1 MPKLNFDA
9 DEATLLKAYKIS
21 SLNPMQWEDI
31 DHDLEDSVAGALLFS
46 NNDMEGDPLGIGSDV
61 NLKEMGMESK
71 ASVLITSKSFDPKAF
86 LSLVHP
92 NATYQDLASGIAHL
106 QSSID
111 ARSEAIR
118 VLVEDNFDRFVAVKA
133 STDALYAEMKEGLL
147 EDSTEYASKS
157 LRDELKQAAVKANQV
172 FLPVLENAS
181 KADKLRTTLGVFE
194 RSKFFFNLPSFIIE
208 SIEAGRYEVA
218 MRDYKKGKLLL
229 ETRPGQLLP
238 INVSKDKDKDDKGGG
253 AGGSRP
259 STGPTS
265 AEQQQQKRILD
276 KVWANV
282 EKAMGEMRNV
292 LFGQLRDPGR
302 SVEEQEKTLE
312 LLIELPFAEDPAWTY
327 FDNQHKHILEQMNKT
342 FRISMVAVNAALER
356 ALDGAGDSLSDSL
369 AAQLQQSIS
378 ALEAKQPDA
387 VIAKSGGEP
396 MWQAI
401 LDLVKNVGEAMM
413 GSLPNFWKI
422 SSGFMDGKFKKTS
435 TPSSSNSRRSP
446 SQCRT
451 MALDV
456 IKLYISFLSQFFN
469 LSDMA
474 VMSSPSV
481 SSSNDSNPTMLPS
494 NSNSLSTAHY
504 LLKILGEIQDCVN
517 ELNAMEIS
525 GEVSASL
532 KGLLDSTKWRFED
545 VLIAAWLRDA
555 NNFHHLEAWV
565 SSPSDPSATHYLT
578 QMELFQRHI
587 TTAAYRI
594 AGGVDTSSL
603 ISKGIR
609 QNPIPAAFVSKITK
623 AFMDV
628 LYAFLEGLVK
638 LVEDEREGA
647 ANVKGVLSV
656 ATTST
661 STATNTLELLDLS
674 DRDSR
679 LLLVLS
685 NLNHLSKSVY
695 PSMITQLENAFGI
708 TIADER
714 QTLMTIIADLDKTM
728 FEGYSKPRAAVV
740 TSLVRGGILDESMD
754 WYETPQPKEI
764 RPYMYETLMYL
775 VGVHAQ
781 ITSVAEVVLERT
793 LNYLAEALA
802 EEALKCFKQVKRFG
816 MGGMLRATL
825 EIEFMHQTLG
835 KYVTPTAAKTLSDL
849 YNKISQAYA
858 RRPGD
863 ENLQNHLDG
872 VKKTLADTRRATGI
886 EFLCFRPTK
895 TSSTKGT
902 GGKSREAKDRDN
914 NGLRSAGA
922 GSGRAS

>member
-31 DHDLEDSVAGALLFS
+31 DHDIEDSVAGALSSSS
-46 NNDMEGDPLGIGSDV
+46 NETEGDPLGIGSDV
-61 NLKEMGMESK
+61 NLKEMDMESK

-118 VLVEDNFDRFVAVKA
+118 ILVEDNLDRFVAVKA
-133 STDALYAEMKEGLL
+133 STDALHAEMKEGLL
-147 EDSTEYASKS
+147 ESSTEYASKP

-229 ETRPGQLLP
+229 DTRPGQLLP
-238 INVSKDKDKDDKGGG
+238 ISASKDKDKDDKGGG
-253 AGGSRP
+253 ASA
-259 STGPTS
+259 GPTS

-292 LFGQLRDPGR
+292 LLGQLRDPGR

-312 LLIELPFAEDPAWTY
+312 LLIELPLTEDPAWTY
-327 FDNQHKHILEQMNKT
+327 FDSQHKHILEQMNKT
-342 FRISMVAVNAALER
+342 FRISTAAVTAALEKS
-356 ALDGAGDSLSDSL
+356 ALDNAGDSLTDSL
-369 AAQLQQSIS
+369 VTQLRQSIS

-387 VIAKSGGEP
+387 VIAKSAGEP
-396 MWQAI
+396 VWQAI

-422 SSGFMDGKFKKTS
+422 SNGFIDGKFKKAS
-435 TPSSSNSRRSP
+435 TSSSSSSRRSP

-451 MALDV
+451 MALDIV
-456 IKLYISFLSQFFN
+456 KLYISFLSQFFN

-474 VMSSPSV
+474 VTSSPGIP
-481 SSSNDSNPTMLPS
+481 SSNDATSTLLPS

-504 LLKILGEIQDCVN
+504 LLKIFGEIQDCVN

-525 GEVSASL
+525 GDVSASL

-555 NNFHHLEAWV
+555 SDFHHLEAWV

-578 QMELFQRHI
+578 QMELYQRHI

-594 AGGVDTSSL
+594 AGGVDSSSL
-603 ISKGIR
+603 ISKGSK
-609 QNPIPAAFVSKITK
+609 QNPIPAAFVSKIIK

-628 LYAFLEGLVK
+628 LYTFLEGLVK
-638 LVEDEREGA
+638 LVEDEREGG
-647 ANVKGVLSV
+647 ANVKGVDPV
-656 ATTST
+656 ATAST
-661 STATNTLELLDLS
+661 SNATNALELLDLS
-674 DRDSR
+674 NKDSR

-685 NLNHLSKSVY
+685 NLNHMSKSIF
-695 PSMITQLENAFGI
+695 PSMITQLENAFGVTI
-708 TIADER
+708 TDER
-714 QTLMTIIADLDKTM
+714 QTLMTVIADLDTTM
-728 FEGYSKPRAAVV
+728 FQGYSKPRAAVV

-754 WYETPQPKEI
+754 WYETLQPKEI

-886 EFLCFRPTK
+886 EFLCFRQTK
-895 TSSTKGT
+895 TASAKTTGG
-902 GGKSREAKDRDN
+902 GGKSRDREAKDRDN
-914 NGLRSAGA
+914 AGLRSAG
-922 GSGRAS
+922 GKVP